1 MNVLTD
7 HIRTRLAV
15 RKFCMVFEK
24 DLNRVWPREK
34 IAPKDRKRQIMD
46 FARKNSWEATIY
58 DPGIRVCFRPQK
70 N

>member
-1 MNVLTD
+1 
-7 HIRTRLAV
+7 
-15 RKFCMVFEK
+15 MVFEK